1 MKKFCILTTVVCS
14 MLMALVFFGKKFEF
28 RTSKYINV

>member
-1 MKKFCILTTVVCS
+1 MKKLCILTTVVCS

-28 RTSKYINV
+28 RASKYINV